1 MADQTE
7 NIETP
12 VENIVSD
19 LVPENVQEAES
30 STPIS
35 WPFEK
40 THNCCANLGDVEKN
54 VEFTGIIE
62 FLKRSRVVYALATP
76 TIIYKD
82 IIEDFYR
89 NAKYDFWDNQTII
102 KSKIQ
107 DMEMFLTESDIR
119 EALQIKF
126 EVSEDPRELS
136 WTEQKACFLRMKYK
150 GAITDGSMHN
160 GKLSVQ
166 FKYFAHVIIHV
177 FGCVSG
183 GYDVMRRSLSSMM
196 VALTLNKPFNVA
208 GMILDHMLEMLKGLK
223 KKQFMLYPR
232 FLMMIFDHKYPELK
246 KDPTM
251 ILGQDHMNIRTLVRM
266 KGYKGVPDNEK
277 PPHRRLFGALASQDY
292 TDPGKNR
299 ARHDD
304 SDSDNDDPLVYVDA
318 STKRKRQVVNPGAKG
333 KGKGKIDQGSSKQQ
347 AVRQKSTAKKGSG
360 LVDEESVDSE
370 ETEVD
375 EQWDS
380 DAENVRATKRKATMV
395 GESESLNKS
404 IEEAEKRKK
413 SVIVEDESLGVDLEE
428 LNVGETVVVNLPKA
442 KHKTMSKKT
451 STKQL
456 REKELAQLLK
466 GKRVPDAGTSS
477 KLSSPVA
484 KKHKKSKEAEP
495 ISADQL
501 NVALDNVL
509 DMFRKPQKEK
519 EVEPSKSKSKRVTVD
534 DDVMKQVNRKM
545 DDMMKMIVAQQAEIA
560 KFKQN
565 EEKMLQIVVASK
577 SNQDEINEKVKKLEA
592 KNEKLKESVQ
602 ETRAGL

>member
-1 MADQTE
+1 
-7 NIETP
+7 
-12 VENIVSD
+12 
-19 LVPENVQEAES
+19 
-30 STPIS
+30 
-35 WPFEK
+35 
-40 THNCCANLGDVEKN
+40 
-54 VEFTGIIE
+54 
-62 FLKRSRVVYALATP
+62 
-76 TIIYKD
+76 
-82 IIEDFYR
+82 
-89 NAKYDFWDNQTII
+89 
-102 KSKIQ
+102 
-107 DMEMFLTESDIR
+107 
-119 EALQIKF
+119 
-126 EVSEDPRELS
+126 
-136 WTEQKACFLRMKYK
+136 MKYK

-292 TDPGKNR
+292 TDPGKNK
-299 ARHDD
+299 ARHDN

-318 STKRKRQVVNPGAKG
+318 STKRKRQVVNPRAKG

-404 IEEAEKRKK
+404 IEEAERRTK
-413 SVIVEDESLGVDLEE
+413 SLNDDVLGIDMDDSH
-428 LNVGETVVVNLPKA
+428 VGENVVVNLPKT
-442 KHKTMSKKT
+442 KKQKTMAKKS
-451 STKQL
+451 STKEL
-456 REKELAQLLK
+456 REKE
-466 GKRVPDAGTSS
+466 
-477 KLSSPVA
+477 
-484 KKHKKSKEAEP
+484 
-495 ISADQL
+495 
-501 NVALDNVL
+501 
-509 DMFRKPQKEK
+509 
-519 EVEPSKSKSKRVTVD
+519 
-534 DDVMKQVNRKM
+534 
-545 DDMMKMIVAQQAEIA
+545 
-560 KFKQN
+560 
-565 EEKMLQIVVASK
+565 
-577 SNQDEINEKVKKLEA
+577 
-592 KNEKLKESVQ
+592 
-602 ETRAGL
+602 